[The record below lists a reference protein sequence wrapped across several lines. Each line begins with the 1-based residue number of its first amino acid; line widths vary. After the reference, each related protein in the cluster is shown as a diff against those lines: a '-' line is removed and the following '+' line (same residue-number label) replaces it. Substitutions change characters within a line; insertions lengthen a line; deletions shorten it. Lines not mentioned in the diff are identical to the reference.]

1 MPVGD
6 ALSGR
11 LRTLLTDDGF
21 FVPIEPEEW
30 RDGREIARAVDAAIP
45 EALTVRIDADATA
58 SVDDVEAVAHEWLR
72 RRWLVSEELAELP
85 ARLGEGERPLAFL
98 SVTKG
103 FRAGLLAATDR
114 RLVFL
119 ARIFGE
125 EWLEWPHD
133 LITDVRATTGPLG
146 GRRLL
151 VSIGDETVGFSEGR
165 RRDVERF
172 VDVLGPLVGGR

>member
-1 MPVGD
+1 MAAAPLARVGG
-6 ALSGR
+6 AG
-11 LRTLLTDDGF
+11 GA
-21 FVPIEPEEW
+21 
-30 RDGREIARAVDAAIP
+30 ARA
-45 EALTVRIDADATA
+45 
-58 SVDDVEAVAHEWLR
+58 
-72 RRWLVSEELAELP
+72 
-85 ARLGEGERPLAFL
+85 AREGERPLAFL

-151 VSIGDETVGFSEGR
+151 VSIGDGR
-165 RRDVERF
+165 SGSARAGDATSSASSTRSARSSAAARTSRLAPERY
-172 VDVLGPLVGGR
+172 VVK